1 MALNKNPISRN
12 FVESTLGNE
21 LRTKGIWAIGVS
33 LALVLVFMCF
43 YYRFAGVIATI
54 SLILNLALILALI
67 MFIQQPL
74 TLTGLAGLVLTVGMS
89 VDANVLIFERIREE
103 LDRGAALRMAIR
115 NGFDKATVTILDANI
130 TTLFTALAL
139 YAIGTEQIKGFAV
152 TLILGI
158 LMSMYT
164 AIFCSRL
171 MFDISERR
179 GWLKKLNMRRV
190 LELSLIHI

>member
-1 MALNKNPISRN
+1 M
-12 FVESTLGNE
+12 GNE
-21 LRTKGIWAIGVS
+21 LRTKGIWAIGFS
-33 LALVLVFMCF
+33 LILVLIFMCF

-130 TTLFTALAL
+130 TTLFTAVAL
-139 YAIGTEQIKGFAV
+139 YAIGTC
-152 TLILGI
+152 LL
-158 LMSMYT
+158 YT
-164 AIFCSRL
+164 SPSPR
-171 MFDISERR
+171 D
-179 GWLKKLNMRRV
+179 
-190 LELSLIHI
+190 